1 MRGFRVE
8 SLRNSSIYKSSRDE
22 YIYNSSRVESSR
34 VESSRVES
42 SRLLTACVPAWHVS
56 ARPPRTDT
64 TPDDGAWATG
74 HDHNAGM
81 GLSPFPRTYGP
92 RGARNASRERRS
104 AYHHFPSQISRR
116 GEKISSHSKREG
128 KTHAT
133 SLANHVIPDG
143 RHHFA
148 WKLHR
153 IGDRMLCL
161 CFVQPKD
168 EVRTVIRARPCR
180 CEEVT
185 RFFL

>member
-1 MRGFRVE
+1 MRGFRVK
-8 SLRNSSIYKSSRDE
+8 SLHSSSIYNSSRDE

-116 GEKISSHSKREG
+116 GEKVSSRSRSKRKQVHG
-128 KTHAT
+128 KPNLHSRRQQAFRGDAT
-133 SLANHVIPDG
+133 QD
-143 RHHFA
+143 
-148 WKLHR
+148 
-153 IGDRMLCL
+153 
-161 CFVQPKD
+161 
-168 EVRTVIRARPCR
+168 
-180 CEEVT
+180 
-185 RFFL
+185 